1 MRGTGNWS
9 RPPSAGVYSYGNR
22 QEKCAAAAAAG
33 QSGARHFDQSQRV
46 MANVHD
52 YGRVC
57 RRGRTAVGAAS
68 RGNEKQNSTD
78 GAGRAGGGGG
88 RRGRAPPGRR
98 GGGGGGRRRA
108 GQH

>member
-9 RPPSAGVYSYGNR
+9 RPPTARLAQSAKQTTQEKRETENRNQPPTAGFYSYGNR

-68 RGNEKQNSTD
+68 RGVD
-78 GAGRAGGGGG
+78 VRFGMVGA
-88 RRGRAPPGRR
+88 
-98 GGGGGGRRRA
+98 
-108 GQH
+108 